1 METVKISWDYPR
13 PDLAKRYLHEFQSL
27 GAKAITIFAGRGLGK
42 THFLKND
49 LAPYAF
55 VNGRLPV
62 YVDVWQD
69 RGSPALGV
77 ANSLK
82 AIVQRMEGIDPKKRD
97 FNEFS
102 VSFMGFGGGIKAPH
116 KPEANEPA
124 NDNSRIGFW
133 CGRLADLAGKRKVML
148 MLDEVQSLALHPD
161 GVNVASALRAAFN
174 THWGQFEPV
183 FTGSHRDRLLMMFSN
198 SRAPLF
204 NYSDHH
210 EFQLLDR
217 RFTEFVADIVRNVS
231 GVAVDVDELDKVFG
245 AFGRRPRELINV
257 AADML
262 RMENF
267 DLPSHLAG
275 ALQNQATEYAHLAA
289 LRGLRP
295 LDHVLLSKI
304 VNEEAVFTQEACAEM
319 AATLGID
326 NVSTGAVQKSIARLR
341 DENLIWQASRG
352 VYRIMSDD
360 LIALVKD
367 FNHGVIEQGRPRS
380 SLLDEH
386 DEKDE
391 PQDSGP
397 EP

>member
-1 METVKISWDYPR
+1 
-13 PDLAKRYLHEFQSL
+13 
-27 GAKAITIFAGRGLGK
+27 
-42 THFLKND
+42 
-49 LAPYAF
+49 
-55 VNGRLPV
+55 
-62 YVDVWQD
+62 
-69 RGSPALGV
+69 
-77 ANSLK
+77 
-82 AIVQRMEGIDPKKRD
+82 
-97 FNEFS
+97 
-102 VSFMGFGGGIKAPH
+102 MGFGGGIKAPH
-116 KPEANEPA
+116 KPEANEPT

-133 CGRLADLAGKRKVML
+133 CGRLADLAGKRKIML

-198 SRAPLF
+198 SKAPLF

-210 EFQLLDR
+210 EFPLLDR
-217 RFTEFVADIVRNVS
+217 HFTEFVSNIVRDAS
-231 GVAVDVDELDKVFG
+231 GVALDVDELDKVFG

-267 DLPSHLAG
+267 DLPTHLAG
-275 ALQNQATEYAHLAA
+275 ALQNQAAEYVHLAA

-295 LDHVLLSKI
+295 LDHVVLTRI
-304 VNEEAVFTQEACAEM
+304 VNEEAVFTQEAFAEL

-326 NVSTGAVQKSIARLR
+326 SVSTGAVQRSIARLR

-360 LIALVKD
+360 IIALVKD
-367 FNHGVIEQGRPRS
+367 FNHGVIEQERPPS
-380 SLLDEH
+380 SEPDEH
-386 DEKDE
+386 GEQDE
-391 PQDSGP
+391 PEEWEP